1 MQLQDVAVLITGGGS
16 GLGAATARAMA
27 AKGAKIG
34 VIDQNKENAEKV
46 AAEVKGVA
54 LHADVTDEEAIK
66 AAIAKAEAAHGI
78 ARVLMNCAGIGGSQR
93 VVGKDGVYPLAKFVR
108 IINVNLIGT
117 FNVLRLFAERLAT
130 APPIGEERGVAIN
143 TASVAAYEGQIG
155 QIAYSASKGGVVG
168 LTLPAARDLAS
179 LKIRVNTIAP
189 GLFLTP
195 LLMGLNEEARKS
207 LGAQVPH
214 PARLGDASEYGN
226 LAVHIVENPM
236 LNGETIRLDGAIRM
250 APRELSFSPCG
261 RRWREAPD
269 EGCSP
274 QRIVFRGAN
283 PSLNRMYGA
292 AGDALSHK
300 GRGRSNWHRVR
311 GCRSTT

>member
-1 MQLQDVAVLITGGGS
+1 MQLKDVVVLITGGGS

-34 VIDQNKENAEKV
+34 VLDQNKENAEKV

-54 LHADVTDEEAIK
+54 LHADVTSEEQVK
-66 AAIAKAEAAHGI
+66 AAIAKAESAHGI
-78 ARVLMNCAGIGGSQR
+78 ARVLMNCAGIGGPQR
-93 VVGKDGVYPLAKFVR
+93 VVGRDGVYPLEKFAR
-108 IINVNLIGT
+108 IINVNLIAT

-130 APPIGEERGVAIN
+130 AETIGEERGVVIN

-189 GLFLTP
+189 GIFFTP
-195 LLMGLNEEARKS
+195 LMMGITEEARKS

-214 PARLGDASEYGN
+214 PARLGEPDEYGA
-226 LAVHIVENPM
+226 LAVHIVENAM

-250 APRELSFSPCG
+250 APR
-261 RRWREAPD
+261 
-269 EGCSP
+269 
-274 QRIVFRGAN
+274 
-283 PSLNRMYGA
+283 
-292 AGDALSHK
+292 
-300 GRGRSNWHRVR
+300 
-311 GCRSTT
+311 